1 MCVTLL
7 VPASASESESASAA
21 SSFWWIALRWL
32 CGLDSA
38 EVDEHARAV
47 AAATAAAEGKA
58 AGTSSGSGSGSAEA
72 EAADAGLEYVR
83 RERENDR
90 AAGWKARAAHYAV
103 NAGAVFLIAYYVF
116 LYAFF
121 R

>member
-1 MCVTLL
+1 MCVTPL

-58 AGTSSGSGSGSAEA
+58 AGSAEA